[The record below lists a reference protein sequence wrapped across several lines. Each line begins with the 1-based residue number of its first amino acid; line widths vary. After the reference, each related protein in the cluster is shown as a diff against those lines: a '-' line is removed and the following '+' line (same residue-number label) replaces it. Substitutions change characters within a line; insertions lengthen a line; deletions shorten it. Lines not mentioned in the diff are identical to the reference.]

1 MEPISYKTALI
12 VGAGMGLSAALT
24 RLFTSKN
31 INVALAARQTDKLAA
46 LCKETG
52 GPPTHAMRPRW
63 MT

>member
-1 MEPISYKTALI
+1 MEPISYNTALI

-31 INVALAARQTDKLAA
+31 INVALAARRLTSLPRFAK
-46 LCKETG
+46 KPG
-52 GPPTHAMRPRW
+52 RSPTHVMRPRW